1 MTIQQR
7 FNAGDASPDSTTE
20 RWLLAHDIA
29 DPKRL
34 QKVWRLMRKEGLPLQ
49 YSVYL
54 LHGDRQRV
62 QQLLDQLALLI
73 DNKADD
79 LRVYPLGEN
88 TRLWGLGTQFN
99 EGGNALTDEVI
110 DRLRRHTT
118 DGTNEPETAS
128 QPLRSASVRK
138 GGMPRRKPASEQDIL
153 D

>member
-7 FNAGDASPDSTTE
+7 PNTRDASPDSTTE

-49 YSVYL
+49 CSVYL
-54 LHGDRQRV
+54 LHGNRQRV
-62 QQLLDQLALLI
+62 QRLLDQLALLI

-88 TRLWGLGTQFN
+88 TRLWGLGTQFT

-118 DGTNEPETAS
+118 DTTNEPETAF
-128 QPLRSASVRK
+128 QPLRSASVQK
-138 GGMPRRKPASEQDIL
+138 GGMSPRKPLSDQDIL

>member
-1 MTIQQR
+1 MNFKQR
-7 FNAGDASPDSTTE
+7 PNSGDASPDSTTE

-29 DPKRL
+29 DPRRL

-54 LHGDRQRV
+54 LHGNRQRV
-62 QQLLDQLALLI
+62 QRLLDQLATLI
-73 DNKADD
+73 DKKADD

-88 TRLWGLGTQFN
+88 TRLYGLGTQFN
-99 EGGNALTDEVI
+99 QGGNALTDEII

-118 DGTNEPETAS
+118 DTTIEPVTAPQTLS
-128 QPLRSASVRK
+128 SVSGQQVGIPPRNLASDQ
-138 GGMPRRKPASEQDIL
+138 SIL